1 MFLSASLKNRLIR
14 ESAFFQKGETKSF
27 CHILII
33 HGPAKLFR
41 KKINPGGTYF
51 SQNNQKVLDAFFSG
65 LFKNGKET
73 KYIVIITNLI
83 LIYYINLF
91 LGEKHIL

>member
-27 CHILII
+27 FHIRII

-41 KKINPGGTYF
+41 K
-51 SQNNQKVLDAFFSG
+51 
-65 LFKNGKET
+65 
-73 KYIVIITNLI
+73 
-83 LIYYINLF
+83 
-91 LGEKHIL
+91 

>member
-1 MFLSASLKNRLIR
+1 MFLPASLKNRLVL
-14 ESAFFQKGETKSF
+14 ESVSFQKGETKSF

-51 SQNNQKVLDAFFSG
+51 SQNKQKVLDSFFPDCS
-65 LFKNGKET
+65 KMAK
-73 KYIVIITNLI
+73 KQSI
-83 LIYYINLF
+83 
-91 LGEKHIL
+91 